1 MVLKR
6 INKDIQEEIVKT
18 GRERWKIENKGFN
31 EQKNHGYFIQHV
43 FSENYNAMKNHY
55 LLAQIAHII
64 RQLMEN
70 GIKIYKNHKKKLK
83 DISAKLFELF
93 RTRILTKEEIKEA
106 TQKCQI
112 RFYNEDTS

>member
-1 MVLKR
+1 MVSKR

-70 GIKIYKNHKKKLK
+70 GIKIYKEHKKKLK

-93 RTRILTKEEIKEA
+93 RTRILTKGEIKEA
-106 TQKCQI
+106 TKKCQI

>member
-1 MVLKR
+1 MVKKK
-6 INKDIQEEIVKT
+6 IKNTNQEEIVKT

-31 EQKNHGYFIQHV
+31 EQKKHGYFIEHV

-70 GIKIYKNHKKKLK
+70 GLRIYKKHKKKLK

-93 RTRILTKEEIKEA
+93 RTRILTEIEIEKA
-106 TQKCQI
+106 LKRCQI
-112 RFYNEDTS
+112 RFYKEDTS

>member
-1 MVLKR
+1 MVSKR
-6 INKDIQEEIVKT
+6 INKGIQEEIVKT

-55 LLAQIAHII
+55 LLAQIAHTI

-70 GIKIYKNHKKKLK
+70 GIEIYKRDKKKLK

-93 RTRILTKEEIKEA
+93 RTKILTQEEIKE
-106 TQKCQI
+106 TTKKCQI
-112 RFYNEDTS
+112 RFYRENTS

>member
-1 MVLKR
+1 MVSKR
-6 INKDIQEEIVKT
+6 INKDTQKEIVKT

-64 RQLMEN
+64 
-70 GIKIYKNHKKKLK
+70 
-83 DISAKLFELF
+83 DS
-93 RTRILTKEEIKEA
+93 
-106 TQKCQI
+106 
-112 RFYNEDTS
+112 

>member
-1 MVLKR
+1 MVSKR

-70 GIKIYKNHKKKLK
+70 GIKIYKKHKKKLK

-93 RTRILTKEEIKEA
+93 RTRILTKGEIKEA
-106 TQKCQI
+106 TKKCQI

>member
-1 MVLKR
+1 MVSKR

-70 GIKIYKNHKKKLK
+70 GIKIYKEHKKKLK

-93 RTRILTKEEIKEA
+93 RTRILTKGEIKEA

>member
-1 MVLKR
+1 MVSKR

-55 LLAQIAHII
+55 LLAQIAHMI

-70 GIKIYKNHKKKLK
+70 GIEIYKEHKKKLK

-93 RTRILTKEEIKEA
+93 RTRILTKGEIKEA
-106 TQKCQI
+106 TKKCQI

>member
-1 MVLKR
+1 MVSKR
-6 INKDIQEEIVKT
+6 INKEIQEEIVTT

-43 FSENYNAMKNHY
+43 FSRNYNAMKNHY
-55 LLAQIAHII
+55 LLAQIAHTI

-70 GIKIYKNHKKKLK
+70 GLEIYKGHKKKLK
-83 DISAKLFELF
+83 DISSKLFELF

-106 TQKCQI
+106 MKKCQI
-112 RFYNEDTS
+112 RFYREDTS

>member
-1 MVLKR
+1 MVSKR
-6 INKDIQEEIVKT
+6 INKEIQEEIVKT

-31 EQKNHGYFIQHV
+31 EQKNHGYFIEHV

-55 LLAQIAHII
+55 LLAQIAHTI

-70 GIKIYKNHKKKLK
+70 GIEIYKKYKKKLR

-93 RTRILTKEEIKEA
+93 RTKILTKEEIKEA
-106 TQKCQI
+106 TKKCQI
-112 RFYNEDTS
+112 RVNKENTS